1 MLAVQLVNGSGVF
14 ANSYFEPV
22 PMRDITLRLPGLAGK
37 TAFAHNGGSVSCADS
52 GDDLVLTLDKL
63 SAYEIITVQ

>member
-1 MLAVQLVNGSGVF
+1 
-14 ANSYFEPV
+14 
-22 PMRDITLRLPGLAGK
+22 MRDITLRLPGSAGK

-63 SAYEIITVQ
+63 NAYEIITVQ